1 MKKSLFILLIFP
13 ASLFAQIGIGVKAG
27 LNFANVTDPGGINA
41 NSRSGYMVGGYIS
54 PKPKKLIGFRSEILL
69 SRQGYDFKTGNNTGT
84 VDLDYLLLPQL
95 ITLNFA
101 KRFEIHAGGQIAFLL
116 NAKAD
121 STNNNNSGSIMEY
134 FKRFDYGVVGGV
146 QVSPI
151 SGLFIGARINI
162 GLSDINDDSWEL
174 PGGSP
179 PNFFPREFVKNNV
192 VQLYAGWR
200 F

>member
-1 MKKSLFILLIFP
+1 MQRLILSFLLLPFCC
-13 ASLFAQIGIGVKAG
+13 SAQIGIGLKAG

-41 NSRSGYMVGGYIS
+41 NNNTGHMIGAYFS
-54 PKPKKLIGFRSEILL
+54 PKPKKLFGFRSEIIL

-95 ITLNFA
+95 VTINIT
-101 KRFEIHAGGQIAFLL
+101 KRFELHAGGQIAFLL

-121 STNNNNSGSIMEY
+121 SSNNNSNNGSILNY
-134 FKRFDYGVVGGV
+134 FNRFDYGVVGGV
-146 QVSPI
+146 QVSPF

-162 GLSDINDDSWEL
+162 GLKNINLEPTDYPPYPNYEL
-174 PGGSP
+174 K
-179 PNFFPREFVKNNV
+179 EYVKNNV
-192 VQLYAGWR
+192 LQLYAGWR